1 MSEMLIALNRQKIAR
16 DLQEK
21 ILGGIRALDLIH
33 AFRPLTLQGKLPG
46 DRLLLGIFIPL

>member
-1 MSEMLIALNRQKIAR
+1 MLIALNRQKIAR

-33 AFRPLTLQGKLPG
+33 AFRPTDPTGQVTW
-46 DRLLLGIFIPL
+46 